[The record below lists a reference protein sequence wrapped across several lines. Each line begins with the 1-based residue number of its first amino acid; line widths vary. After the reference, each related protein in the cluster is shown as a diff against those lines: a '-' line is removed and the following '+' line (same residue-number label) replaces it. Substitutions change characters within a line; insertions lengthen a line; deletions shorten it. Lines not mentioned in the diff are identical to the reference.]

1 LAPLERTLSGGGIA
15 LGKGNSRADKR
26 RGIEHGGREPWR
38 AGYVILP
45 LAVVVGLCQLLI
57 PPDLI
62 QSVSAHLVPSHRDR
76 PASSELPAD
85 QAAAATPSD
94 VTIDANEADGATPP
108 AAPAPVRVLI
118 HHATGARNAL
128 PAMQLAAY
136 LQLQGF
142 VVDEIRPVESEVE
155 RPSVRYFFA
164 SDQPDS
170 HRLVEAV
177 DAFLAEAPVQAP
189 AAADDFSHA
198 SPKPQPRSMEVL
210 LPPLAAAGERRSS

>member
-1 LAPLERTLSGGGIA
+1 LGNGEDSAHKRRATQRGGGE
-15 LGKGNSRADKR
+15 S
-26 RGIEHGGREPWR
+26 WR

-57 PPDLI
+57 PPALLP
-62 QSVSAHLVPSHRDR
+62 SVSAHLLPTHPDR
-76 PASSELPAD
+76 LGWSERPRE
-85 QAAAATPSD
+85 QAATPSD
-94 VTIDANEADGATPP
+94 MDGRPGSARVEGAGSPV
-108 AAPAPVRVLI
+108 AAAPVRVLI
-118 HHATGARNAL
+118 HHAAGARNAL

-136 LQLQGF
+136 LQGQGF
-142 VVDEIRPVESEVE
+142 VVDEIRAVESEVE

-177 DAFLAEAPVQAP
+177 GAFLAEAPVQAP
-189 AAADDFSHA
+189 AEADDFSHA
-198 SPKPQPRSMEVL
+198 SPKPQRRSMEVL